1 MFSQLNCE
9 KLSQTRNKK
18 LITLEWYYLVMWVY
32 LNKIIVNITLVSS
45 KKGLWRF
52 QRSAYGDTLLK
63 KKNWLLSSLKL
74 LKVTIKKAVKSR
86 VKKGR
91 LISGVCFKPKRDIRE
106 SSELL
111 LLGVKMFDKW
121 TMQEHNGE
129 HQGELCI

>member
-32 LNKIIVNITLVSS
+32 LNKIIVNVTLVSS
-45 KKGLWRF
+45 KKGPLVLSKISVW
-52 QRSAYGDTLLK
+52 GHLIEEK
-63 KKNWLLSSLKL
+63 KMAAIEPKAFESNH
-74 LKVTIKKAVKSR
+74 KKQS
-86 VKKGR
+86 KGR